1 MYSLDTPVKGDYPEM
16 LDVWESSVRATHHFL
31 KEEDIGILKEIILNK
46 EVFDQVSLTCIR
58 DSNKNIRGIMGV
70 VAENLAMLFVH
81 GDFIS
86 RGIGKQLLSHAIS
99 CLHVKKV
106 DVNEQNEKA
115 LRFYEHFGFR
125 IISRSDLD
133 DNGMPFPILH
143 MQLQ

>member
-1 MYSLDTPVKGDYPEM
+1 M

-31 KEEDIGILKEIILNK
+31 KEEDIVILKGIILNK

-58 DSNKNIRGIMGV
+58 DSNENIRGIMGV

-81 GDFIS
+81 GDFIG

-99 CLHVKKV
+99 RLHIKKV
-106 DVNEQNEKA
+106 EVNEQNEKA

-125 IISRSDLD
+125 IISRSELD